1 MKEARRRLGPVAAGG
16 LVLAALGLAAC
27 SLGTSGA
34 TAPTSTIPS
43 TAFRTIPVSPPKPT
57 EPTVAA
63 AATTAPPASTP
74 LQNLG
79 PEPGVKLV
87 YTVQNGD
94 CCPAKIAA
102 KFNVPLEAFYA
113 INGMDPK
120 NPSIVVGQEVKIP
133 RILPP
138 TTVLPTGEKAYQV
151 VPNDSLLAI
160 ANKFGI
166 DVQLILD
173 LNGLQLTSNIAPGQ
187 MIKLPG

>member
-1 MKEARRRLGPVAAGG
+1 MNDTRRRLGPAAAGG
-16 LVLAALGLAAC
+16 LVLAVLALGAC

-34 TAPTSTIPS
+34 NAPTSTIPS

-63 AATTAPPASTP
+63 AATTSAPAAVPQ
-74 LQNLG
+74 QNLDL
-79 PEPGVKLV
+79 EPGVKQI
-87 YTVQNGD
+87 YTVQKGD
-94 CCPAKIAA
+94 CCPAQIAA
-102 KFNVPLEAFYA
+102 KFDVTLEAFYA

-120 NPSIVVGQEVKIP
+120 NPSIVVGQKVKIP

-138 TTVLPTGEKAYQV
+138 TTVLPTGEKAYKV

-166 DVQLILD
+166 PVQIILD
-173 LNGLQLTSNIAPGQ
+173 MNGLQLTSNIAPGQ
-187 MIKLPG
+187 MIKIPG

>member
-1 MKEARRRLGPVAAGG
+1 MKDSRRRLGPVAAGG
-16 LVLAALGLAAC
+16 LVLAVLALGAC

-34 TAPTSTIPS
+34 NAPTSTIPS

-63 AATTAPPASTP
+63 AATTSAPAAVPQ
-74 LQNLG
+74 QNLDL
-79 PEPGVKLV
+79 EPGVKLI
-87 YTVQNGD
+87 YTVQRGD
-94 CCPAKIAA
+94 CCPAQIAA
-102 KFNVPLEAFYA
+102 KFDVTLEAFYA

-120 NPSIVVGQEVKIP
+120 NPSIVVGQKVKIP

-138 TTVLPTGEKAYQV
+138 TTVLPTGEKAYEV

-166 DVQLILD
+166 PVQIILD